1 MHTNISRYPPLVA
14 GMLLRVVLIVG
25 SDDLQHERYIGSL
38 VTRSEVTRSRGH
50 EVTTPH
56 LRGCDEEYGETGGD
70 LS

>member
-1 MHTNISRYPPLVA
+1 MHTNISRYPPLMA

-25 SDDLQHERYIGSL
+25 RDDLQHERYIGS
-38 VTRSEVTRSRGH
+38 RGHEVTRSRGH

-56 LRGCDEEYGETGGD
+56 LRGCDEEYGKTGGD

>member
-25 SDDLQHERYIGSL
+25 RDHLQHERYIGSL
-38 VTRSEVTRSRGH
+38 VTGHWSRGH

-56 LRGCDEEYGETGGD
+56 LRSCDEEYGKTGGD